1 MFMYHQISYGAHSGE
16 KKENGPSD
24 LEKRDGVGWEEKEA
38 LEREAKTRAGD
49 EDDKQGIRVVRF
61 GGNTPLISGM
71 GASEVYIYDTPCLF
85 VMYVVYSILHFL
97 IDKELNESHPCSI

>member
-49 EDDKQGIRVVRF
+49 QDDKQGIRVVRF

-71 GASEVYIYDTPCLF
+71 GASEVYIF
-85 VMYVVYSILHFL
+85 VMCVVYSLYISLL
-97 IDKELNESHPCSI
+97 TTS